1 MKVIIAGSRIIVDYQ
16 LVANAIEASGF
27 DITEVV
33 QGEARGVDSL
43 GKQWAIEHNIPH
55 KPFKPNYNF
64 PPAKLA
70 PSRRNTEMAEYVG
83 PDGGL
88 ILIWNGRSSG
98 SRDMLTKA
106 LNRNLKIHK
115 YIATDREVFDGLA
128 KKWKKE
134 TKFVSNTNRK
144 IEHQCYGDIISMG
157 ECAVNLMLE
166 DLQQGPCDWYW
177 ALTSI
182 IGIDPVPKEAEGDTE
197 KMAAAWLDWAKKN
210 NRNISEKIT

>member
-1 MKVIIAGSRIIVDYQ
+1 MKVVIAGSRIIVDYQ
-16 LVANAIEASGF
+16 LVSKAIEASGF
-27 DITEVV
+27 DVTEVV

-43 GKQWAIEHNIPH
+43 AKQWAIEHNIPY
-55 KPFKPNYNF
+55 KSFKPNYNF

-106 LNRNLKIHK
+106 LNRNLKISK

-134 TKFVSNTNRK
+134 TRHVSNTNRK
-144 IEHQCYGDIISMG
+144 IEHQCYSDIISMG
-157 ECAVNLMLE
+157 DGAVDLMLE
-166 DLQQGPCDWYW
+166 DLQQKPCDWYW
-177 ALTSI
+177 ALTTI
-182 IGIDPVPKEAEGDTE
+182 TGINPVPKEAEGDTN
-197 KMAAAWLDWAKKN
+197 KMTAAWLEWARKN
-210 NRNISEKIT
+210 NRNIFGKIS